1 VTPLKYLS
9 ILASVLPTGYAL
21 ADDGEPIV
29 VTANRAE
36 TPVSKVGL
44 SVSIIT
50 ADDIARL
57 QAPGISELLRTVPGL
72 ATTRSGGIG
81 TLSSVFI
88 RGASS
93 DHTVALIDGVKI
105 NDPSS
110 TAGGFDFG
118 RLMTGNI
125 ERVEV
130 VRGPQSVLWGS
141 QAIGGVVNLI
151 TRRAEGGA
159 PSAIF
164 QGEAGYRG
172 TVDLMASAAMG
183 LGPIALSGGAV
194 VPAHGRHL
202 GVQRGARWRGAGR
215 RAAIWRQSQCPCE
228 HHREPV
234 ARSAR
239 LDLAQPDGD
248 GWLRP
253 AHLRL
258 RRHGAL

>member
-1 VTPLKYLS
+1 MTPLKYLS

-110 TAGGFDFG
+110 TAGGFD
-118 RLMTGNI
+118 
-125 ERVEV
+125 
-130 VRGPQSVLWGS
+130 
-141 QAIGGVVNLI
+141 
-151 TRRAEGGA
+151 
-159 PSAIF
+159 
-164 QGEAGYRG
+164 
-172 TVDLMASAAMG
+172 
-183 LGPIALSGGAV
+183 
-194 VPAHGRHL
+194 
-202 GVQRGARWRGAGR
+202 
-215 RAAIWRQSQCPCE
+215 
-228 HHREPV
+228 
-234 ARSAR
+234 
-239 LDLAQPDGD
+239 LAD
-248 GWLRP
+248 
-253 AHLRL
+253 
-258 RRHGAL
+258 